1 MQKCRTIELSDYRAV
16 GLSIRTPCF
25 AYSLN
30 MQSSKRHKEKLKLK
44 SAVNIFFL
52 FLEEIYDIAVIYI
65 DINKHIILN
74 ATC

>member
-1 MQKCRTIELSDYRAV
+1 
-16 GLSIRTPCF
+16 
-25 AYSLN
+25 
-30 MQSSKRHKEKLKLK
+30 MQSSKRHKEKLKLQ

>member
-1 MQKCRTIELSDYRAV
+1 
-16 GLSIRTPCF
+16 
-25 AYSLN
+25 
-30 MQSSKRHKEKLKLK
+30 MQSSKRHKEKLKLQI
-44 SAVNIFFL
+44 AVNIFFL